1 MKMQE
6 PKPYTIDTSELP
18 AEKKQFEVKPLMD
31 ELLCKVAVLY
41 PLFDFKVTDRCINYR
56 WVQEGSESKQH
67 FFLQKVKVFQDG
79 ERIGSLLYDT
89 RGYGINGEP
98 IVGVENF
105 RITKYR
111 GHNNASFSKDLKV
124 VLRLVKKHLMPRQDD
139 ELVAW
144 IKTNVRTEMQN
155 LVNGCENQV
164 RYSIDHYAIAYA
176 YTTGAYEAHKRGETT
191 VSLPTALPNM
201 RDMDAHIK
209 NMRRSEEVKQL
220 MHKLDMNSGYGVG
233 TQADGT
239 VVLYNYMAGMVKKY
253 KDFDD
258 LPKVVADKLSVFKV
272 LEVDDFFLDYG
283 VKFKDNFYYIVDDA
297 LPSA

>member
-1 MKMQE
+1 MSETKA
-6 PKPYTIDTSELP
+6 YTIDISELP

-31 ELLCKVAVLY
+31 ELLSKVAVMY
-41 PLFDFKVTDRCINYR
+41 PLFDFKVTDRCISYR
-56 WVQEGSESKQH
+56 WNYDSSGNSKQD

-89 RGYGINGEP
+89 RGYGVNGEP

-124 VLRLVKKHLMPRQDD
+124 ALRLVKKHLTPRQDD
-139 ELVAW
+139 ELVIW
-144 IKTNVRTEMQN
+144 IKNQISNEMQN
-155 LVNGCENQV
+155 LTSNAGNVV
-164 RYSIDHYAIAYA
+164 RYCLDHYAIAQA
-176 YTTGAYEAHKRGETT
+176 YVEGAYDAHKRGENTVTLSTT
-191 VSLPTALPNM
+191 LPNM

-209 NMRRSEEVKQL
+209 NMRRAEEARQL
-220 MHKLDMNSGYGVG
+220 KGKLDAGTGYGVG

-239 VVLYNYMAGMVKKY
+239 TVLYTYATGTVKKY
-253 KDFDD
+253 KDFDA

-272 LEVDDFFLDYG
+272 LEVEDFFLDYG
-283 VKFKDNFYYIVDDA
+283 VKFKEGFYYVVDDA

>member
-1 MKMQE
+1 MQE

-31 ELLCKVAVLY
+31 ELLSKVAVMY

-56 WVQEGSESKQH
+56 WVHSGSGDSKQD

-89 RGYGINGEP
+89 RGYGVNGEP

-124 VLRLVKKHLMPRQDD
+124 VLRLVKKNLTPRQDD
-139 ELVAW
+139 ELVTW
-144 IKTNVRTEMQN
+144 IKQQISGEMHN
-155 LVNGCENQV
+155 LANNAENIV
-164 RYSIDHYAIAYA
+164 RYGIDHYAIAYA
-176 YTTGAYEAHKRGETT
+176 YVMGAYDAHKRGENNVTLSTT
-191 VSLPTALPNM
+191 LPNM

-209 NMRRSEEVKQL
+209 NMRRSEEAKL
-220 MHKLDMNSGYGVG
+220 LKGKLDAGTGYGVG

-239 VVLYNYMAGMVKKY
+239 TVLYTYATGTVKKY

-272 LEVDDFFLDYG
+272 LEVEDFFLAYG
-283 VKFKDNFYYIVDDA
+283 AKFKDNFYYIVDDA